1 MASNMAGCMSTR
13 PSSVWPSC
21 QRKPKMDICADTDQ
35 RQLEK
40 LRRINEILI
49 KRVKHLDDKRGSA
62 HSAFQAAIALE
73 KEVFIRNRELEQ
85 ALEEL
90 YRKNEELAA
99 ARAAAEAADR
109 SKTRFLSAASHDLLQ
124 PLSAARLFL
133 TALNDTTLD
142 DLQTE
147 LIERIGHSFQG
158 VEDLMRA
165 VLDISKL
172 HSHSNTSAQHKMGPV
187 SLKRLLG
194 RLADESAALAATKRL
209 DFRYVETTAT
219 VDSDPMYLRRII
231 QNLLANA
238 IRYTNHG
245 KVLLGVRRRGARVVI
260 EVHDTG
266 IGIHPSQQDLVF
278 EEFHRANPDEATHG
292 VGLGLSI
299 VKRACDMLGHEVTL
313 RSTPGKGTCVNV
325 ALRASD
331 GHAATH
337 AQPVFSTSSPAG
349 LVGKGIVVIENDPPL
364 RRAYEILL
372 KHSWQMRA
380 QIVDTTEAALALSG
394 PFDAI
399 IADYSLDGGETGVT
413 SIRRLRAHHRR
424 PLPALLIT
432 GHANP
437 DLARDCRRED
447 IKVVAKPVRKRDL
460 ERLLMGLI
468 T

>member
-1 MASNMAGCMSTR
+1 MH
-13 PSSVWPSC
+13 
-21 QRKPKMDICADTDQ
+21 ICGDRDQ

-49 KRVKHLDDKRGSA
+49 KRVKDLDDRRGSA

-73 KEVFIRNRELEQ
+73 KEVIIRNRELEQ

-133 TALNDTTLD
+133 TALNDTSLD
-142 DLQTE
+142 ELQTE

-172 HSHSNTSAQHKMGPV
+172 HNQSNTAAQHKVGPV

-194 RLADESAALAATKRL
+194 RLADESAALAAAKRL
-209 DFRYVETTAT
+209 DFRYVETQAT
-219 VDSDPMYLRRII
+219 VDSDPMYLRRIV

-245 KVLLGVRRRGARVVI
+245 KVLLGVRRRKGQIVI

-266 IGIHPSQQDLVF
+266 IGIHPSEQERVF
-278 EEFHRANPDEATHG
+278 EEFHRANPDDATRG

-299 VKRACDMLGHEVTL
+299 VKRACDMLGHQVTL
-313 RSTPGKGTCVNV
+313 RSRPGLGTCVSV
-325 ALRASD
+325 AIRASD
-331 GHAATH
+331 GHAAPN
-337 AQPVFSTSSPAG
+337 AQPVFSTSSAKALAG
-349 LVGKGIVVIENDPPL
+349 KAVVVIENDPPL

-372 KHSWQMRA
+372 KHNWQMQA
-380 QIVDTTEAALALSG
+380 DIVATTEDALDLKG

-399 IADYSLDGGETGVT
+399 IADYSLDGGETGVG
-413 SIRRLRAHHRR
+413 SIRRLRAHHHRD
-424 PLPALLIT
+424 LPALLIT

-437 DLARDCRRED
+437 DLARACRGKD

-460 ERLLMGLI
+460 ERLLTGLI